1 MRSVRRAAVLPSA
14 FVGRYD
20 PAKAP
25 DPWDELIANSA
36 RAVPSERIKASQD
49 GKSLAERSGDLAQ
62 AAARRHARHIRALR
76 ASRENPSAFAGRYDP
91 ATALIEIEEVSPA
104 SLARSAAERMAEHVR
119 RQRLARPMPSA
130 FAMPGRSDPVPQ
142 SSPALRPAL
151 GHNSR
156 GVDIEAEERQE
167 AATAVPTA

>member
-1 MRSVRRAAVLPSA
+1 
-14 FVGRYD
+14 
-20 PAKAP
+20 
-25 DPWDELIANSA
+25 
-36 RAVPSERIKASQD
+36 
-49 GKSLAERSGDLAQ
+49 
-62 AAARRHARHIRALR
+62 
-76 ASRENPSAFAGRYDP
+76 
-91 ATALIEIEEVSPA
+91 
-104 SLARSAAERMAEHVR
+104 MAEHVR

-167 AATAVPTA
+167 AATATPRREIDVGALVARATNIQSAHVASRRKGLTIATFKPERLTQTPDSK